1 MNDVCLNQGEF
12 WHSSPVASIAVK
24 TAKDADGMLW
34 YIPDNLEGLWQDYS
48 KTVKAEVNQPVGY
61 LPDWTNEFD
70 LFFYTED
77 FKRPIIREDSK
88 QSKYLEFDGTKA
100 IFTDKDFYV
109 DGFLNDFSL
118 CFAGNISSNSGII
131 LGNYDAVSYNT
142 FFIGSTAQGNISVGC
157 ANAVFDLG
165 IPWGTDMKVISV
177 LKTGNAVKV
186 RVNQELVLQEE
197 LPVTVR
203 PNIDVQFRDFLET
216 LDYPVSARMHLQF
229 MSFNTTAEQDLIRI
243 ENLGKELIRDQG

>member
-24 TAKDADGMLW
+24 TAKDVDGMLW
-34 YIPDNLEGLWQDYS
+34 YIPDNLEGLWQDYA
-48 KTVKAEVNQPVGY
+48 KTEKAIVNNPLGY
-61 LPDWTNEFD
+61 LPDWTGEFD
-70 LFFYTED
+70 LYFYA
-77 FKRPIIREDSK
+77 EDSK
-88 QSKYLEFDGTKA
+88 RPFLREDANQSKYLEFDGSRA

-118 CFAGNISSNSGII
+118 CFAGNISSPSGII

-142 FFIGSTAQGNISVGC
+142 FFIGSTVDGNIRIGA

-177 LKTGNAVKV
+177 LKTGNNCKV
-186 RVNQELVLQEE
+186 RVDQQLVLDEE

-203 PNIDVQFRDFLET
+203 PAVNLQFQEFEDT
-216 LDYPVSARMHLQF
+216 LDFAVSAKLVMQF
-229 MSFNTTAEQDLIRI
+229 MSFNTTQEQELVRI
-243 ENLGKELIRDQG
+243 ENLGKELIRA